1 MSNSRKEAMVHVNV
15 RLPVYVLEYF
25 MQHNNYTKAIRAALE
40 QHVAQATEV
49 DASPET
55 DNT

>member
-1 MSNSRKEAMVHVNV
+1 MVHVNV

-25 MQHNNYTKAIRAALE
+25 MQQNNYTKAIRAALE

-49 DASPET
+49 DARAEANNS
-55 DNT
+55 

>member
-1 MSNSRKEAMVHVNV
+1 MSKTRKEAMVHVNV

-25 MQHNNYTKAIRAALE
+25 MQQNNYTKAIRAALE

-49 DASPET
+49 DARAEANNS
-55 DNT
+55 